1 MSEENSP
8 TSVTYSNNRT
18 VYDDKYGKPGI
29 IRKRAVLKPDH
40 KDYNDPEYEYEEF
53 NTKKN
58 TELQI
63 GDCCFMSKTAPPQY
77 LGKVVNKIKN
87 DDGTIQIDFQQHD
100 GNIYTDIKPENYAY
114 IISPNIEDPNPYA
127 KKARLKGGKKT
138 KRKSKRK
145 SKRTKRTKRTK
156 RKSKKRKNIL

>member
-1 MSEENSP
+1 MSQRNSP
-8 TSVTYSNNRT
+8 ISVAYFDDDIF

-29 IRKRAVLKPDH
+29 KRQRAVLKPDH

-77 LGKVVNKIKN
+77 LGKVINKIKN

-114 IISPNIEDPNPYA
+114 IISPNIEEPNPYA
-127 KKARLKGGKKT
+127 KKARLKGGKKNEE
-138 KRKSKRK
+138 K
-145 SKRTKRTKRTK
+145 TKRTK
-156 RKSKKRKNIL
+156 RKLKKRKMNRNLLLII

>member
-1 MSEENSP
+1 MSQRNSP
-8 TSVTYSNNRT
+8 TSVAYFDDDIF
-18 VYDDKYGKPGI
+18 VYDDKYGKPYI
-29 IRKRAVLKPDH
+29 KKRQRAVLKPDH

-100 GNIYTDIKPENYAY
+100 GNIYTDIKPENYTY

-145 SKRTKRTKRTK
+145 SKRTKRTKR
-156 RKSKKRKNIL
+156 KSKKRKNIL

>member
-1 MSEENSP
+1 MSQRNSP
-8 TSVTYSNNRT
+8 TSVAYFDDDIF
-18 VYDDKYGKPGI
+18 VYDDKYGKPDI
-29 IRKRAVLKPDH
+29 KKRKRVVLKPDH

-58 TELQI
+58 TDLQI

-114 IISPNIEDPNPYA
+114 IISPNIEEPNPYA

-138 KRKSKRK
+138 KRKRK
-145 SKRTKRTKRTK
+145 EKHNKMKKTK
-156 RKSKKRKNIL
+156 RKTKRKTKK